1 MTDAASIDAI
11 LTGEAFAGAGGNGE
25 PWRVMTDVLDRRIA
39 RALFVSLWALYA
51 LIGPGLTVINSNTVS
66 RMGFVFSVI
75 QHHTLDIDAFA
86 RLTDDKALFAGH
98 YYLDKA
104 PGLSLMA
111 LPLVA
116 AAEGAARLS
125 GIATAPIVDGQL
137 SPFFFV
143 MIWLAVAVTTALL
156 TAAAAGVLYLFAR
169 RSGAARGAA
178 LFGALGFALCTPAFG
193 WATVFFSHAAADAC
207 LFIGFALMVIASD
220 PAAQSRRSAGIACI
234 AGAVLSWSVVL
245 EFTAAAGVL
254 VIAGVGCWRLRAL
267 PSAQCAR
274 LLTAAIA
281 GGALAALPLAI
292 CNYLAFGSI
301 AHLAYSN
308 EVGFLGMQTG
318 LFGVGL
324 PRADV
329 LTELLVGTRRGIL
342 WLAPLLAVVPL
353 AWAASFR
360 RLGAPLGITLL
371 AIPACYLLI
380 DSGYVYWDGG
390 WSTGPRHIT
399 PALPFVSF
407 ALVTL
412 WEAAG
417 RRSRAGL
424 LAIAGA
430 SFVVS
435 LMCATTTMTCPQWFG
450 GILVDNELRDVVL
463 PLFMAGDVHHWLA
476 PIGHGGLGSL
486 AYLPMPGLIQVVAS
500 GLLPLFRRRTP
511 SEEREI
517 VAPPQPQGMPIFR
530 SFAWAKSCAT
540 ASTPLRQATR
550 SARRA

>member
-1 MTDAASIDAI
+1 
-11 LTGEAFAGAGGNGE
+11 
-25 PWRVMTDVLDRRIA
+25 MTDVLDRRIA
-39 RALFVSLWALYA
+39 RAMFVSLWALYA
-51 LIGPGLTVINSNTVS
+51 LIGPGLTVINPNSVS

-75 QHHTLDIDAFA
+75 QHHSLEIDAFA
-86 RLTDDKALFAGH
+86 PFTMDKALLAGH

-111 LPLVA
+111 MPFVA
-116 AAEGAARLS
+116 AAEGVARLF
-125 GIATAPIVDGQL
+125 GIATAPIVDGQP
-137 SPFFFV
+137 SPLFFI

-156 TAAAAGVLYLFAR
+156 TAAAAAVLYLFAR

-193 WATVFFSHAAADAC
+193 WATVFFSHAAAGAC
-207 LFIGFALMVIASD
+207 LFIGFALMVLASD
-220 PAAQSRRSAGIACI
+220 PAAQSRRGAGIACI
-234 AGAVLSWSVVL
+234 AGVLLSWSVVL

-274 LLTAAIA
+274 LLIAAIA
-281 GGALAALPLAI
+281 GGVVAALPLAI
-292 CNYLAFGSI
+292 CNYLAFGSV

-308 EVGFLGMQTG
+308 EVDFAGLRTG

-324 PRADV
+324 PHADV

-342 WLAPLLAVVPL
+342 WLAPLLVVAPL

-360 RLGAPLGITLL
+360 RFGAPLALAL
-371 AIPACYLLI
+371 VAIPVCYLLI
-380 DSGYVYWDGG
+380 NSGYVYWDGG

-399 PALPFVSF
+399 PALPFIGL
-407 ALVTL
+407 ALVAL
-412 WEAAG
+412 WQAAG

-435 LMCATTTMTCPQWFG
+435 LMCATTTMTCPDMVDGKLVQDELFG
-450 GILVDNELRDVVL
+450 CILPAFRTGQVHHLLAPAGNGEAGSIAWLLLPVLLGLIASGVL
-463 PLFMAGDVHHWLA
+463 PLIGRHMAAADAG
-476 PIGHGGLGSL
+476 
-486 AYLPMPGLIQVVAS
+486 VVPAR
-500 GLLPLFRRRTP
+500 GRHMAAADAGVVP
-511 SEEREI
+511 
-517 VAPPQPQGMPIFR
+517 AR
-530 SFAWAKSCAT
+530 ST
-540 ASTPLRQATR
+540 
-550 SARRA
+550 